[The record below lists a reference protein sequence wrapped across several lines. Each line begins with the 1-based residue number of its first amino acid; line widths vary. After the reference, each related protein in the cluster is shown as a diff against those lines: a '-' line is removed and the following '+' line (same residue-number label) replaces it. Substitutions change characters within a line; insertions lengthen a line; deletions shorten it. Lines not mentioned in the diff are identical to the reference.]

1 MVFWW
6 ADGEPQSSR
15 SGQASRLRVM
25 PALWYFQIIIV
36 IFSLQPGNVST
47 KFLMTYYSLLG
58 LRQEPFSN
66 SPDPDLLYHSPATNR
81 CLQELEIA
89 VRLQRGLNVVFGQV
103 GTGKTTI
110 CRALLRQLH
119 DDPHIQTFLILD
131 PGYAT
136 QVDFVRALS
145 STLGVSPPRTNDLQA
160 YKDSIQN
167 WLLTRVNEQGQT
179 VVLLI
184 DEGQK
189 IRDDCLEILRELL
202 NFETNTAKLLQI
214 ALFAQTE
221 LKPRMLAVPNL
232 MDRINFSYELGP
244 FNLSQTKAM
253 IEFRLAKSRMED
265 SRPIRLTYPAVLSI
279 YRSTR
284 GYPRKIIHLCH
295 HTLIIMASRQDQTL
309 RRKWVQQCL
318 HERSGSFHPR
328 KFWMPLAA
336 LGAIAILISFFLVQP
351 FSRPTGADLDET
363 GQASLDS
370 NLMDSTS
377 ALTAGL
383 NSSSHDQPVLR
394 RQVSAHPPD
403 TENAIQDLPVVAQDN
418 STQLHPSDQA
428 GHANGW
434 PDLLGTISLPSN
446 DSIWSMSSA
455 VYNTRD
461 NRLQSRVI
469 LPAIAQANPNLDDLD
484 RLKENTPIHFPVLP
498 TLATLAPQE
507 CRLSLFVSP
516 QLSLGYKRF
525 QHLRQKWEESD
536 LEIQLL
542 ALWDHRQGLRF
553 HLVAETGF
561 EDPDQTRQARQDLP
575 ADIRD
580 QAQVLD
586 WTGDNIRP
594 IVFSSL
600 GPGRRGNP

>member
-1 MVFWW
+1 
-6 ADGEPQSSR
+6 
-15 SGQASRLRVM
+15 
-25 PALWYFQIIIV
+25 
-36 IFSLQPGNVST
+36 
-47 KFLMTYYSLLG
+47 MTYYSLLG

-89 VRLQRGLNVVFGQV
+89 VRLHRGLNVVFAQV

-110 CRALLRQLH
+110 CRTLLRQLH

-131 PGYAT
+131 PGYST
-136 QVDFVRALS
+136 QLDFVRALS
-145 STLGVSPPRTNDLQA
+145 STLGVPPPRKNDLQA

-167 WLLTRVNEQGQT
+167 WLLTQVNDQGQT
-179 VVLLI
+179 VALLI

-232 MDRINFSYELGP
+232 MDRINFRYELGP
-244 FNLSQTKAM
+244 FSLGQTKAM

-265 SRPIRLTYPAVLSI
+265 SRPIRLTSPAVLSI

-318 HERSGSFHPR
+318 HEQSGSFQLQ
-328 KFWMPLAA
+328 KFRIPFVI
-336 LGAIAILISFFLVQP
+336 LGVSAILILVFLLHP
-351 FSRPTGADLDET
+351 YFRPAGPGQNGTREANLDANPGKAPSVLT
-363 GQASLDS
+363 VSS
-370 NLMDSTS
+370 NSWSD
-377 ALTAGL
+377 
-383 NSSSHDQPVLR
+383 DQSILR
-394 RQVSAHPPD
+394 RQISAQSPD
-403 TENAIQDLPVVAQDN
+403 KENAGQDFQTVAPGN
-418 STQLHPSDQA
+418 SSQLQAPDRNVDQ
-428 GHANGW
+428 NGW
-434 PDLLGTISLPSN
+434 PDLLGTMSLPSN
-446 DSIWSMSSA
+446 GSIWSMSSA

-461 NRLQSRVI
+461 NRLQSQVI
-469 LPAIAQANPNLDDLD
+469 LPAIAQANPDLDDLD
-484 RLKENTPIHFPVLP
+484 QLKENTPVRFPVLP
-498 TLATLAPQE
+498 ALATLAPQE

-516 QLSLGYKRF
+516 KLSAGYEHFQKLNQKRK
-525 QHLRQKWEESD
+525 HDEPK
-536 LEIQLL
+536 IQLL

-553 HLVAETGF
+553 HLVAGPGF
-561 EDPDQTRQARQDLP
+561 QDPDQARQAKQELP
-575 ADIRD
+575 ARFRD
-580 QAQVLD
+580 QARILD

-600 GPGRRGNP
+600 GPGRGNL

>member
-1 MVFWW
+1 
-6 ADGEPQSSR
+6 
-15 SGQASRLRVM
+15 
-25 PALWYFQIIIV
+25 
-36 IFSLQPGNVST
+36 
-47 KFLMTYYSLLG
+47 MTYYSLLG

-89 VRLQRGLNVVFGQV
+89 IRLHRGLNVVFGQV

-145 STLGVSPPRTNDLQA
+145 ATLGVPPPPTNDLQA

-167 WLLTRVNEQGQT
+167 WLLTRVNDQGQT
-179 VVLLI
+179 VALLI

-232 MDRINFSYELGP
+232 MDRINFRYELGP
-244 FNLSQTKAM
+244 FKLGQTKAM

-265 SRPIRLTYPAVLSI
+265 SRPIRLTIPAVLSI

-318 HERSGSFHPR
+318 QEQSGSLRFKRFRIP
-328 KFWMPLAA
+328 FMT
-336 LGAIAILISFFLVQP
+336 LGAAAILILVFVFHPFFQSAGP
-351 FSRPTGADLDET
+351 DLDGTRET
-363 GQASLDS
+363 RLGG
-370 NLMDSTS
+370 NP
-377 ALTAGL
+377 G
-383 NSSSHDQPVLR
+383 NSSSGPAAGSNPRFHEQPVLR
-394 RQVSAHPPD
+394 RQVSAQSPD
-403 TENAIQDLPVVAQDN
+403 TENTGQNIPAVARGESSRKHGPGQN
-418 STQLHPSDQA
+418 IHP
-428 GHANGW
+428 NGW
-434 PDLLGTISLPSN
+434 PDFLGTISLPSK
-446 DSIWSMSSA
+446 DSIWSMSSTI
-455 VYNTRD
+455 YNTRD

-469 LPAIAQANPNLDDLD
+469 LPAIAQANPNLDNLD
-484 RLKENTPIHFPVLP
+484 RLKENTPIRFPVL
-498 TLATLAPQE
+498 TSLASLAPQE

-516 QLSLGYKRF
+516 KLSAGYGRF
-525 QHLRQKWEESD
+525 QHLRQKWERSD
-536 LEIQLL
+536 LKIQLL

-553 HLVAETGF
+553 HLVTGPGF
-561 EDPDQTRQARQDLP
+561 QDPDQARQAKQELP
-575 ADIRD
+575 AGVRD
-580 QAQVLD
+580 QARVLD
-586 WTGDNIRP
+586 WTGENIRP

>member
-1 MVFWW
+1 
-6 ADGEPQSSR
+6 
-15 SGQASRLRVM
+15 
-25 PALWYFQIIIV
+25 
-36 IFSLQPGNVST
+36 
-47 KFLMTYYSLLG
+47 MTYYSLLG

-81 CLQELEIA
+81 CLHELEIA
-89 VRLQRGLNVVFGQV
+89 VRLHRGLNVVFGQV

-136 QVDFVRALS
+136 QLDFVSALS

-167 WLLTRVNEQGQT
+167 WLLTRVNDQNQT
-179 VVLLI
+179 VALLI

-232 MDRINFSYELGP
+232 TDRINFSYELGP
-244 FNLSQTKAM
+244 FTLGQTKAM

-265 SRPIRLTYPAVLSI
+265 SRPIRLTSPAVLSI

-295 HTLIIMASRQDQTL
+295 HTLIIMASQQDQTL
-309 RRKWVQQCL
+309 RRKWVQQFL
-318 HERSGSFHPR
+318 HEHSGSFHP
-328 KFWMPLAA
+328 KNFWIHLAT
-336 LGAIAILISFFLVQP
+336 LGTFAILIVLFLVQP
-351 FSRPTGADLDET
+351 FSRPIGTDLKGAGE
-363 GQASLDS
+363 
-370 NLMDSTS
+370 
-377 ALTAGL
+377 AGL
-383 NSSSHDQPVLR
+383 NTNLKDNPSTITASSNSRSNDQPFLR
-394 RQVSAHPPD
+394 RQVSARSPGK
-403 TENAIQDLPVVAQDN
+403 ENTAQNLPTVAQDM
-418 STQLHPSDQA
+418 SSQFHVPDQNA
-428 GHANGW
+428 HSNGW
-434 PDLLGTISLPSN
+434 PDLLGTISLPSKG
-446 DSIWSMSSA
+446 SIWSMSST
-455 VYNTRD
+455 VYNTQD

-469 LPAIAQANPNLDDLD
+469 IPAIAQANPNLDDLD
-484 RLKENTPIHFPVLP
+484 RLKENTPIRFPVLP
-498 TLATLAPQE
+498 ALASLAPQE

-516 QLSLGYKRF
+516 KLSDGYERF
-525 QHLRQKWEESD
+525 QHLNQKWERSD
-536 LEIQLL
+536 PKMQLL
-542 ALWDHRQGLRF
+542 ALWDHRHGLRF
-553 HLVAETGF
+553 HLVAGPGF
-561 EDPDQTRQARQDLP
+561 PDSDQTRQARQELP
-575 ADIRD
+575 PGVRD

-586 WTGDNIRP
+586 WTKDNFRP
-594 IVFSSL
+594 IIFSSL
-600 GPGRRGNP
+600 GP